1 MVRHT
6 NTILDCRCWIVDCL
20 AGRHRAIQHFDECGM
35 FNRKWYDGL
44 ARTYGPEAS
53 LESPDLLPGFRLK
66 IADLFR

>member
-1 MVRHT
+1 
-6 NTILDCRCWIVDCL
+6 VDCL